1 MTVKVIIDSN
11 FLFVQSEFRVDVLE
25 ELESL
30 LGQLVEPILLSPTY
44 QEIRKISEEGSP
56 KIRQQASLALRLAEK
71 CRIVEVEKD
80 FEETCDDL
88 IVRVAGEWRSPVAT
102 NDRTLRRRLRNINVP
117 VIYLRQK
124 SRLEM
129 EGSLP

>member
-1 MTVKVIIDSN
+1 MIIDSN

>member
-1 MTVKVIIDSN
+1 MILDSN
-11 FLFVQSEFRVDVLE
+11 FLFIPSEFRIDVFE
-25 ELESL
+25 GLESL
-30 LGQLVEPILLSPTY
+30 LGQRVDPILLSPTY
-44 QEIRKISEEGSP
+44 QEIRKIAEESSP

-71 CRIVEVEKD
+71 CRIVQAERN
-80 FEETCDDL
+80 FQETCDDL
-88 IVRVAGEWRSPVAT
+88 IVRVAKEWRSPVAT
-102 NDRTLRRRLRNINVP
+102 NDKTLRRRLRNINVP